1 MNKYIKTVI
10 VMFTLILTLAVG
22 CRRIDETLPD
32 EEHVMEAYNMALEE
46 LKNDEWGKG
55 KFSIYK
61 TNGEFDRIWVNKE
74 EVKRWWRY
82 SRSSSSTQK
91 YYCDGYI
98 FTKDPKS
105 GLKIKEIDKEPLNAE
120 ICEQERMHYLKS
132 IVEILES
139 DMEREV
145 SQLNDSGVQ
154 SRIYPDFI
162 ILTFK
167 REDLDKRGYKEIGEI
182 IRLETN
188 YKGNDCESF
197 SFEFEENGLEISLSI
212 IDDDAWKSY
221 FPDNF
226 DEYEYIE

>member
-1 MNKYIKTVI
+1 MKKYIKTVI

-32 EEHVMEAYNMALEE
+32 EEHVMEAYNMALKD
-46 LKNDEWGKG
+46 LKNWEWGKG

-74 EVKRWWRY
+74 EVKRWWCY
-82 SRSSSSTQK
+82 SRSSSSTEK
-91 YYCDGYI
+91 YYRDGYI

-105 GLKIKEIDKEPLNAE
+105 GLKTKETDKEPLNAE

-132 IVEILES
+132 VVEILES
-139 DMEREV
+139 NMEREV
-145 SQLNDSGVQ
+145 SQLNRTGQ
-154 SRIYPDFI
+154 KNRTYPDYV
-162 ILTFK
+162 ILRFD
-167 REDLDKRGYKEIGEI
+167 RAELDKRGYEDVGEI
-182 IRLETN
+182 IKLGTYREQC
-188 YKGNDCESF
+188 CESF

>member
-1 MNKYIKTVI
+1 MKKYIKTVI

-46 LKNDEWGKG
+46 LKNQNWGQGNFMICKG
-55 KFSIYK
+55 NGGSEYTFIYGESVIRSWSYSWIETSLRKF
-61 TNGEFDRIWVNKE
+61 
-74 EVKRWWRY
+74 
-82 SRSSSSTQK
+82 
-91 YYCDGYI
+91 YYDGYI
-98 FTKDPKS
+98 YTNDPKT
-105 GLKIKEIDKEPLNAE
+105 GLKTKEIDKEPLNAE

-145 SQLNDSGVQ
+145 SQLTGSFNKR
-154 SRIYPDFI
+154 RIYPDYV
-162 ILTFK
+162 ILRFD
-167 REDLDKRGYKEIGEI
+167 RAELDKRGYEDVGEI
-182 IRLETN
+182 IKLGTYVEQR
-188 YKGNDCESF
+188 CESF
-197 SFEFEENGLEISLSI
+197 SFEFKENGLVTTISI